1 MTRME
6 SSISQSVGANV
17 KRLRRERGMSLA
29 ELGRSAR
36 LAKGTLAAIE
46 QGRGNPT
53 VETLHAL
60 TRALG
65 ATLGDLVSEAPPS
78 GTRVVRKG
86 EGPLLPGDNMD
97 VRLLSR
103 TPGGGIV
110 LELFSLALG
119 RDLCQKS
126 SAHTPGV
133 QEEIVVTQGRLR
145 AGPEDDL
152 VELGK
157 GDFAAYP
164 ADAPHR
170 YESLDGKAA
179 AAILLMRFP
188 APSVATPGSFEQ

>member
-1 MTRME
+1 ME

-53 VETLHAL
+53 VETLHSL

-65 ATLGDLVSEAPPS
+65 ATLGELVSEAPPS

-103 TPGGGIV
+103 TPGGGFV
-110 LELFSLALG
+110 LELYALSLG
-119 RDLCQKS
+119 RDLCQNS

-145 AGPEDDL
+145 VGPEDDL

-157 GDFAAYP
+157 GDFAAYT

-170 YESLDGKAA
+170 YESLDGKPAA
-179 AAILLMRFP
+179 AVLLMRFP
-188 APSVATPGSFEQ
+188 APSVVTPSGYEQ

>member
-1 MTRME
+1 MTRVE

-65 ATLGDLVSEAPPS
+65 ATLGELVSEAPPS

-103 TPGGGIV
+103 TPGGGFV
-110 LELFSLALG
+110 LELYALSLG
-119 RDLCQKS
+119 RDLCQES

-145 AGPEDDL
+145 VGPEDDL

-164 ADAPHR
+164 ADSPHR
-170 YESLDGKAA
+170 YESLDGKPAA
-179 AAILLMRFP
+179 AVLLMRFP
-188 APSVATPGSFEQ
+188 APSVVTPSGFEG

>member
-1 MTRME
+1 ME
-6 SSISQSVGANV
+6 SGISQSVGANV
-17 KRLRRERGMSLA
+17 KRLRRQRGMSLA

-65 ATLGDLVSEAPPS
+65 ATLGELVSEAPPS

-103 TPGGGIV
+103 TPGGGFV
-110 LELFSLALG
+110 LELYALSLG
-119 RDLCQKS
+119 RGLRQDS
-126 SAHTPGV
+126 SPHTPGV
-133 QEEIVVTQGRLR
+133 QEEIAVTQGRLR
-145 AGPEDDL
+145 VGPEDDL

-164 ADAPHR
+164 ADGPHR
-170 YESLDGKAA
+170 YESLDGKPG

-188 APSVATPGSFEQ
+188 APSVVTPSGYEQ